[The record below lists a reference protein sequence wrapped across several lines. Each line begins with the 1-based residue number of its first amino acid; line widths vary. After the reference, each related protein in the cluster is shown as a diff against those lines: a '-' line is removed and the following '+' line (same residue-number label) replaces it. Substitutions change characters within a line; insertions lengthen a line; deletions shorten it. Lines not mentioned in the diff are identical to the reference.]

1 MKHIKQFLS
10 DLKSSFTSKMSLVF
24 VIYCIVSVVSLLLS
38 NIVVVK
44 NFSFFEMT
52 VRGYGISLTSS
63 LIVFP
68 IIYICSDI
76 FSEVYGYRWSRI
88 TSWFSFI
95 MNIFMVIIF
104 EITILLPGSDQT
116 VADAFKTVLGSS
128 FGILAASLTAYMFG
142 DLFNDVVFE
151 FLKRKDTKK
160 TNGSFIARSLISS
173 LCGEVVDTGI
183 FLPVLF
189 LITKQFGT
197 TITDFSQLVV
207 IVLIQACLKVL
218 LEIILSPLT
227 IFLVKRTRKYEEKL
241 DALPVNDKSVN
252 EPVDCQ

>member
-1 MKHIKQFLS
+1 MKQIKRFLS
-10 DLKSSFTSKMSLVF
+10 ELKTGFSSKMSLVF
-24 VIYCIVSVVSLLLS
+24 VIYCIVSVISLLLS
-38 NIVVVK
+38 NIVVGK
-44 NFSFFEMT
+44 NFSFFSMQ
-52 VRGYGISLTSS
+52 VRGYDISLTSS

-88 TSWFSFI
+88 ISWIAFI
-95 MNIFMVIIF
+95 MNIFMVLIF
-104 EITILLPGSDQT
+104 EITIALPGN
-116 VADAFKTVLGSS
+116 DAATSEAYSRVLGSS

-142 DLFNDVVFE
+142 DLFNDIVFE
-151 FLKRKDTKK
+151 LLKKKDTKK
-160 TNGSFIARSLISS
+160 TNGTFIARSLLSS

-189 LITKQFGT
+189 FITKQYGS
-197 TITDFSQLVV
+197 TITDFWQLVV

-227 IFLVKRTRKYEEKL
+227 IFLVKRTRRYEEKL
-241 DALPVNDKSVN
+241 EAKTA
-252 EPVDCQ
+252 E

>member
-1 MKHIKQFLS
+1 MKQIKRFFAE
-10 DLKSSFTSKMSLVF
+10 LKHSFSSKMSLVF
-24 VIYCIVSVVSLLLS
+24 VIYCIVSVVALLLS

-44 NFSFFEMT
+44 NFSFFALKI
-52 VRGYGISLTSS
+52 RGYEISLTSS

-76 FSEVYGYRWSRI
+76 FSEVYGYRWSRVI
-88 TSWFSFI
+88 SWIAFL
-95 MNIFMVIIF
+95 MNIFMVFIF
-104 EITILLPGSDQT
+104 EITILLPGSNAA
-116 VADAFKTVLGSS
+116 VSDAFRTVLGSS

-151 FLKRKDTKK
+151 LLKQRDTRK
-160 TNGSFIARSLISS
+160 TNGSFIARSLLSS

-189 LITKQFGT
+189 FITKQFGS
-197 TITDFSQLVV
+197 TITDFLQLAV

-218 LEIILSPLT
+218 LEILLSPLT
-227 IFLVKRTRKYEEKL
+227 IFLVRKTRRYEQRL
-241 DALPVNDKSVN
+241 DAQPA
-252 EPVDCQ
+252 E